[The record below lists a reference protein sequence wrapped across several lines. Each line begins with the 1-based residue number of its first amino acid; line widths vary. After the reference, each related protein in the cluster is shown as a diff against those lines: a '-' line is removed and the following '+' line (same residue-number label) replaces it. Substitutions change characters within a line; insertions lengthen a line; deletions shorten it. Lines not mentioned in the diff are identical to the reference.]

1 MYAYYGVLLCCH
13 LVGDF
18 YLQGDKLAKNKQMK
32 VGGVIIHSF
41 VYVLPFLPLIAMLDR
56 MIGEAVLLASV
67 LFVSHFLIDIF
78 SRRYQTFSA
87 FLTDQVMHL
96 VVLLVVARLYP
107 LQIQLPAFW
116 IGIAFSMFFIF
127 KPSSIAV
134 SKLLAS
140 CAVTSEADEENAL
153 HAGRKIG
160 YLERLIILLLCLFG
174 SVSACTLVIAAKTLV
189 RYSEFSNDNNFREVF
204 LVGTLMSITLALIG
218 YGGARLLMG

>member
-78 SRRYQTFSA
+78 SRR
-87 FLTDQVMHL
+87 
-96 VVLLVVARLYP
+96 
-107 LQIQLPAFW
+107 
-116 IGIAFSMFFIF
+116 
-127 KPSSIAV
+127 
-134 SKLLAS
+134 
-140 CAVTSEADEENAL
+140 
-153 HAGRKIG
+153 
-160 YLERLIILLLCLFG
+160 
-174 SVSACTLVIAAKTLV
+174 
-189 RYSEFSNDNNFREVF
+189 
-204 LVGTLMSITLALIG
+204 
-218 YGGARLLMG
+218 